1 MRRAELATVET
12 GQACSD
18 GGGGDR
24 ACDGEEEELGDVGP
38 GAVAELDSIML
49 KFDPQGESS
58 E

>member
-1 MRRAELATVET
+1 MRWAELAIVET
-12 GQACSD
+12 GQACSG

-24 ACDGEEEELGDVGP
+24 ACDGEEEVGDVGP
-38 GAVAELDSIML
+38 WAVAELDSIML